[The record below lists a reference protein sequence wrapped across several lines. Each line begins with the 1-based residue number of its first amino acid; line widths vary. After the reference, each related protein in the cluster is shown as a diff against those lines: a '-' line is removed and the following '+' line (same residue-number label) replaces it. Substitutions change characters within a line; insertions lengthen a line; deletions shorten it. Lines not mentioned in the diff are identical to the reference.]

1 MVYTKHFTI
10 RSENNLRIAKRYI
23 ENAEK
28 TLVSSVDS
36 HLEQLFPY
44 VTNDDKTIS
53 KQLVSGYHIINVYNA
68 IEEFYTTKEMAIRR
82 RGTKLEFD
90 PTTGQMVL
98 NKKLMEENFKGGKS
112 VLAHHL
118 IQSFS
123 PEDNL
128 TPEQVHEIGRKV
140 MDDFTNGEYEYIIAT
155 HVDKEHLHNHIIMN
169 STNFLTG
176 KSFQWKI
183 VTQKNGVTKD
193 LSKDTF
199 EKISDKHASK
209 YGAKIIDKEPKLNR
223 KKYTQWQVENIY
235 KSKIKSRIDFL
246 IEHSKDLD
254 DFIDKAEALDLKV
267 DFNQKHSRFK
277 LLDEPQIRFTRGR
290 TLDKNQP
297 KKYSKQYIE
306 EKLKEND
313 LVYSKESV
321 KKLYIENISVKVDSY
336 DYQIKISDWQISH
349 KTEKGYYIDLDFG
362 VHDRGQVFIPAFKI
376 DPIENGCY
384 LYLKTKDYFFY
395 TSTNNPESNKYIPAD
410 ILMKQ
415 ITINNGSKALYREPV
430 IERLNDIVDAINFL
444 AKNEIYDGNQ
454 LKNLERKLQKT
465 SEEAYNTLKELDN
478 KIGDLTNIA
487 KELLLLEKNNL
498 TNDDIQ
504 NRLLENGLGKNTTY
518 DSLIEKI
525 ESYQETRGLL
535 QAEFKE
541 TLKDIEEYKKIKYVS
556 HQYEV
561 EENKNHKCL

>member
-1 MVYTKHFTI
+1 MVYTKHFNI

-53 KQLVSGYHIINVYNA
+53 KQLVSGYHIVNIYNA
-68 IEEFYTTKEMAIRR
+68 TEEFYATKEMAVRR
-82 RGTKLEFD
+82 KGTKLEFD
-90 PTTGQMVL
+90 PITWQMVL
-98 NKKLMEENFKGGKS
+98 NKKTIEEDRRGRKAI
-112 VLAHHL
+112 LAHHL

-123 PEDNL
+123 PDDNL
-128 TPEQVHEIGRKV
+128 TPEQIHEVGRKV
-140 MDDFTNGEYEYIIAT
+140 MDEFTNGEYEYIIAT
-155 HVDKEHLHNHIIMN
+155 HVDKDHIHNHIIMN
-169 STNFLTG
+169 STNFMTG
-176 KSFQWKI
+176 KEYPWKVI
-183 VTQKNGVTKD
+183 QLQNGEYKNV
-193 LSKDTF
+193 SKDNF
-199 EKISDKHASK
+199 EKISDKIASK
-209 YGAKIIDKEPKLNR
+209 VGAKIIDKEPKLNR
-223 KKYTQWQVENIY
+223 KKYTQWQIENIY
-235 KSKIKSRIDFL
+235 KRKIKSRIDFL
-246 IEHSKDLD
+246 LEHSKDLD

-267 DFNQKHSRFK
+267 DFTQKHSRFK

-313 LVYSKESV
+313 LVYSKDSV

-349 KTEKGYYIDLDFG
+349 RTEKGYYIDLDFG
-362 VHDRGQVFIPAFKI
+362 VHNRGQVFIPAFKI

-395 TSTNNPESNKYIPAD
+395 TSTNNSASNKYIPAD

-454 LKNLERKLQKT
+454 LKNLERKLQET
-465 SEEAYNTLKELDN
+465 SEEAYTTLKELDK
-478 KIGDLTNIA
+478 KIGDLKNIA
-487 KELLLLEKNNL
+487 KELLLIEKNNL
-498 TNDDIQ
+498 TNNDIQ

-518 DSLIEKI
+518 NSLIEKI
-525 ESYQETRGLL
+525 ESYQETRDLL
-535 QAEFKE
+535 HAEFEE

-556 HQYEV
+556 HQYES
-561 EENKNHKCL
+561 EENKNHKRL